1 MDFNDLARQW
11 DNARRIERAK
21 INYNEIRK
29 NLGEIKIRK
38 SDKDDIKDILDIYNY
53 AILNTVASYDCKPC
67 TLERRI
73 KLYNEK
79 YSFYKRC

>member
-29 NLGEIKIRK
+29 NLG
-38 SDKDDIKDILDIYNY
+38 
-53 AILNTVASYDCKPC
+53 
-67 TLERRI
+67 
-73 KLYNEK
+73 
-79 YSFYKRC
+79 